1 MQISQGAGKSKI
13 ESDIILVAIG
23 RKSNRGGL
31 NLEVAG
37 VKTDLKDMIFTHTT
51 RREALNDLFGSVK

>member
-1 MQISQGAGKSKI
+1 M
-13 ESDIILVAIG
+13 AIG
-23 RKSNRGGL
+23 RKPNRGGL

-51 RREALNDLFGSVK
+51 RRETLNDLFGSVK

>member
-37 VKTDLKDMIFTHTT
+37 VKTDLKDMIFTHPT

>member
-13 ESDIILVAIG
+13 KSDTILVAIG
-23 RKSNRGGL
+23 RKPNRGGL

-37 VKTDLKDMIFTHTT
+37 VKTDLKDMIFTHPT

>member
-13 ESDIILVAIG
+13 ESDAILVAIG
-23 RKSNRGGL
+23 RKPNRGGL

-37 VKTDLKDMIFTHTT
+37 VKTDLKDMIFTHPT